1 MLRFLKM
8 LKIKQKEKLLENNPD
23 APIYN
28 NFFTSENIYDKYE
41 SVKKVILSSFLKV
54 VKEYETTKGSQSV
67 SEFLRF
73 HSEYKYLYLL
83 KGDNIK
89 KLSDFLFS
97 TENNS
102 NFEFVAS
109 IKRQFY
115 FDYCIDLSKEKDL
128 IEFISLSSE
137 IIKEDDFNIIKNS
150 KETNR
155 IKRKS
160 DEESLSIVPLFYIE
174 SDYFY
179 YKEILINFIKAN
191 TFLLP
196 LILLQ
201 LSVPDSELYSEYH
214 SLINEK

>member
-1 MLRFLKM
+1 MLN
-8 LKIKQKEKLLENNPD
+8 IKQKENLLENNPD
-23 APIYN
+23 EPIYN
-28 NFFTSENIYDKYE
+28 NFFTSENIYDKYG

-54 VKEYETTKGSQSV
+54 VKEYATIEGSSSV
-67 SEFLRF
+67 IKFLRF

-83 KGDNIK
+83 KSESIK
-89 KLSDFLFS
+89 TLSDFLFS
-97 TENNS
+97 KENNT

-115 FDYCIDLSKEKDL
+115 FDYCVDLSKEKDL

-150 KETNR
+150 KETNI

-160 DEESLSIVPLFYIE
+160 DEESLSIVPIFYIE
-174 SDYFY
+174 SDYFF

-201 LSVPDSELYSEYH
+201 LSVPDSELYSECH

>member
-8 LKIKQKEKLLENNPD
+8 LNIKQKEKLLENNP
-23 APIYN
+23 
-28 NFFTSENIYDKYE
+28 IYDKYE